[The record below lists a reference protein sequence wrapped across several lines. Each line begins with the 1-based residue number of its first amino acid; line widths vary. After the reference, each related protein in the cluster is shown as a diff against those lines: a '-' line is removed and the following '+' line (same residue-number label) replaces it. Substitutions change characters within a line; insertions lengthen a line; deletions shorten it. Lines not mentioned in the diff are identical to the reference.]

1 MKKITSLGIM
11 FIIFALALLSAP
23 NAVAQTP
30 TDPPAGPIP
39 APLFTAQKVFISNA
53 ESTNPLEVPYLA
65 YNAFYAGMKAW
76 GKYEL
81 VDSPADADLV
91 LAVRF
96 EGLPSPQLRLVI
108 SDAKTGVELWPLL
121 EMVKGWSRQA
131 TGRKNFAT
139 AMAALV
145 FDVKVLTTPPPPDA
159 DANPPTN

>member
-1 MKKITSLGIM
+1 MKKITSLGI
-11 FIIFALALLSAP
+11 ICILSAHALFADP
-23 NAVAQTP
+23 SPQAQQP
-30 TDPPAGPIP
+30 IDPPAAPVP

-65 YNAFYAGMKAW
+65 YNAFYAGIKAW
-76 GKYEL
+76 GKYDL

-91 LAVRF
+91 FAVRF
-96 EGLPSPQLRLVI
+96 EGLPAPQLRLVI

-131 TGRKNFAT
+131 TGRKNFAI

-145 FDVKVLTTPPPPDA
+145 YDVRVLTTPPPPDA
-159 DANPPTN
+159 DANSPTN

>member
-1 MKKITSLGIM
+1 MKKITSLAIM
-11 FIIFALALLSAP
+11 LIISALALISVP
-23 NAVAQTP
+23 GVQAQNP
-30 TDPPAGPIP
+30 IDPPAAPIP
-39 APLFTAQKVFISNA
+39 APIFTAEKVFISNA

-81 VDSPADADLV
+81 VDSPTDADLIF
-91 LAVRF
+91 AVRF

-121 EMVKGWSRQA
+121 EPVKGWSRQA

-139 AMAALV
+139 AMAGLV
-145 FDVKVLTTPPPPDA
+145 YDVKVLTTPPPPGA